1 MAEPD
6 RVRSKLG
13 KLEEYLRGLDEKRG
27 VSREEYLED
36 RDLQD
41 IVERRFEKAIQAS
54 LDVASH
60 IVSAEG
66 FRDSENRRFSSIG
79 LNL

>member
-1 MAEPD
+1 MPD
-6 RVRSKLG
+6 PGGVPQ
-13 KLEEYLRGLDEKRG
+13 GLDEKKD

-60 IVSAEG
+60 IVSVEG
-66 FRDSENRRFSSIG
+66 YRDSENRRFSSIE